1 MSDTNNKSGLF
12 VGRNRGRIQKL
23 PAKQAWKNRPVG
35 RKGVVSKRAA
45 FVRTVIRDVAG
56 YSPLEKRLME
66 LIKTQVA
73 AKEKKSV
80 KILRKVIGTHKR
92 ALLKK
97 EVLDNAIANQ
107 KKAQKGEASLTVD
120 VLLVA

>member
-1 MSDTNNKSGLF
+1 MGFLSINKINMSETNNKSGFF
-12 VGRNRGRIQKL
+12 VGRNKGRLTKL

-35 RKGVVSKRAA
+35 RKGKVSKRAA
-45 FVRTVIRDVAG
+45 FVRTVIRDIAG
-56 YSPLEKRLME
+56 YSPLERRLME

-92 ALLKK
+92 ATIKK
-97 EVLDNAIANQ
+97 VVLDNAIAAQ
-107 KKAQKGEASLTVD
+107 KKA
-120 VLLVA
+120 

>member
-1 MSDTNNKSGLF
+1 MGSETNNKSGLF

-23 PAKQAWKNRPVG
+23 PAKQLWKNRPVG
-35 RKGVVSKRAA
+35 RKGKVSKRAS
-45 FVRTVIRDVAG
+45 FVRTIIRDVAG

-73 AKEKKSV
+73 SKEKKSV

-92 ALLKK
+92 ACIKK
-97 EVLDNAIANQ
+97 EVLDQAIQ
-107 KKAQKGEASLTVD
+107 VLKKKSAAQ
-120 VLLVA
+120 

>member
-1 MSDTNNKSGLF
+1 MSETNNKSGYF
-12 VGRNRGRIQKL
+12 VGRNKGRLQKL
-23 PAKQAWKNRPVG
+23 PAKQEWKARPG
-35 RKGVVSKRAA
+35 LRKGRTSKRAV
-45 FVRTVIRDVAG
+45 FVRNIIRDVAG

-80 KILRKVIGTHKR
+80 KIMRKVIGTHKR

-97 EVLDNAIANQ
+97 AVLDTAIERQ
-107 KKAQKGEASLTVD
+107 KKAAKAQAN
-120 VLLVA
+120 